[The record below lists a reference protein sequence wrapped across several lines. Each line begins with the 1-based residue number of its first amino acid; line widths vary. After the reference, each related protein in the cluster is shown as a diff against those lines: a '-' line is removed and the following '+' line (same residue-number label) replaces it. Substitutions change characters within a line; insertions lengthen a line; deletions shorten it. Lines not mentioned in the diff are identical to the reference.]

1 MQDCMQM
8 LTDEQ
13 LCACCGHSTQAME
26 ELVLRYQKL
35 VRSCARPY
43 FLAGADSED
52 LLQEG
57 MLGLLRAVA
66 AFDPQRETSFRTFA
80 AVCVRSRM
88 ISLIR
93 AAGTKGRRPTEEFV
107 HTFSLDS
114 LPDEPGLPAAQQSP
128 EDALI
133 GQEEFDE
140 FRSRLLALL
149 SPLEQRTMELYLQG
163 LSYREIADLL
173 QKSTKSVDNAVQR
186 IRQKL
191 ARHTISATTA

>member
-1 MQDCMQM
+1 MHGCMQA

-13 LCACCGHSTQAME
+13 LCACCGQSSQAME
-26 ELVLRYQKL
+26 ELVQRYQKL
-35 VRSCARPY
+35 VRACARPF
-43 FLAGADSED
+43 FLAGADPDD
-52 LLQEG
+52 LMQEG
-57 MLGLLRAVA
+57 MLGLLRAVS
-66 AFDPQRETSFRTFA
+66 AFDSKRETSFRTFA

-93 AAGTKGRRPTEEFV
+93 AAGAKGRRPTPDLV

-114 LPDEPGLPAAQQSP
+114 LPDESGLPTVEQSP

-140 FRSRLLALL
+140 FRSRLLAVL
-149 SPLEQRTMELYLQG
+149 SPLERRTMELYLQG
-163 LSYREIADLL
+163 LSYREIADML

-191 ARHTISATTA
+191 ARQTIPATTA